1 MSSIVIDTC
10 VIRLYDAPLDPN
22 YIKLFRWVQ
31 NDGTLYITKKLLIEY
46 IGTGNRNIQILLNH
60 LTKHE
65 EQSRLITLKS
75 SQINAFNEDKNYN
88 YTCNLEDIYHSKLV
102 FLSPRKKLI
111 SQDKKII
118 ADVNGFKKVDGIK
131 PSAMIRPEP
140 DFYE

>member
-22 YIKLFRWVQ
+22 YVKLFRWVQ

-46 IGTGNRNIQILLNH
+46 IGTGNRNIQILLNQ

-65 EQSRLITLKS
+65 EKSRLITLKS